1 MNSFKSYQQIQNE
14 KNPEPALYTITDKES
29 NKSKFISYIKDKFN
43 NNKQACIES
52 MKVNNNFIDDFAPD
66 FYLRNPFNKNDKE
79 FYSALLLSSLPFTPL
94 IIGIAL
100 YFFDYSNS
108 AVILSSLNIGFALL
122 ALFSVLITYFCLA
135 SKFFTFIHKNNLQ
148 TIKSDN
154 INYIMDDELL
164 MFNFFKYEKADS
176 ETINFL
182 KKLNPHL
189 NIKDSSYTYEELAQK
204 II

>member
-148 TIKSDN
+148 TIKPDN

-189 NIKDSSYTYEELAQK
+189 NIKDSSYTYEELVQK

>member
-1 MNSFKSYQQIQNE
+1 MNSFKTYQQIQHE
-14 KNPEPALYTITDKES
+14 KNPEPALYMINDNDS

-43 NNKQACIES
+43 NNKQAYIES
-52 MKVNNNFIDDFAPD
+52 MKVNNNFLDDFAPD

-79 FYSALLLSSLPFTPL
+79 FYSALLLSSLPFASLL
-94 IIGIAL
+94 IGVAL

-135 SKFFTFIHKNNLQ
+135 GKFFSFIHKNNLQ

-154 INYIMDDELL
+154 INNIMDDELL

-182 KKLNPHL
+182 KKLNPQL
-189 NIKDSSYTYEELAQK
+189 NIKDSSYTYEELVQK

>member
-79 FYSALLLSSLPFTPL
+79 FYSALLLSSLPFAPL

-189 NIKDSSYTYEELAQK
+189 NIKDSSYTYEELVQK

>member
-1 MNSFKSYQQIQNE
+1 MNSFKTYQQIQHE
-14 KNPEPALYTITDKES
+14 KNPEPALYAIKDTAS

-43 NNKQACIES
+43 TNKQAYIES
-52 MKVNNNFIDDFAPD
+52 MKVNNNFIHDFAPD

-79 FYSALLLSSLPFTPL
+79 FYSALLLSSIPFAYL
-94 IIGIAL
+94 FVGIML

-108 AVILSSLNIGFALL
+108 SVILSCLNIGFGFL
-122 ALFSVLITYFCLA
+122 ALFSGLITFCCLA
-135 SKFFTFIHKNNLQ
+135 GKFFSFIHKNNLQ

-154 INYIMDDELL
+154 INDIMDDELL

-176 ETINFL
+176 DTINFL
-182 KKLNPHL
+182 KKLNPQF
-189 NIKDSSYTYEELAQK
+189 NIKDSSYTYEELVQK